1 MDPTAV
7 GSAVAALIASQAVGG
22 FAPEAGPIGCR
33 TTASIWPRG
42 ITVPT
47 SVAQTGARL
56 LTGSWQL
63 TTASRI
69 CPAAAMPSCPV
80 AASTIT

>member
-1 MDPTAV
+1 MARSS
-7 GSAVAALIASQAVGG
+7 GSSGPSYSYREWPAAERAAQKAREQKERQA
-22 FAPEAGPIGCR
+22 
-33 TTASIWPRG
+33 
-42 ITVPT
+42 
-47 SVAQTGARL
+47 
-56 LTGSWQL
+56 L